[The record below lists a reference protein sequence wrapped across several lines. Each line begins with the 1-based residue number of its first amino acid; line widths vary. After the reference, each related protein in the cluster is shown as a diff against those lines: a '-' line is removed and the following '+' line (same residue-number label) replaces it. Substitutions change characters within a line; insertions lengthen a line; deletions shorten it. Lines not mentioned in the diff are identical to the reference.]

1 MKKVLRDAGK
11 LHAVEAKVRSLRSRR
26 EAVEEQE
33 NRNAMLRVELNRLA
47 GLFRQK
53 QTDLNALVQRV
64 EVLFR
69 LVDRFIHPHGCI
81 LQFGR

>member
-1 MKKVLRDAGK
+1 MLRDAGK

-33 NRNAMLRVELNRLA
+33 NRNAMLRVELDRLA

-64 EVLFR
+64 EVRSRADLSY
-69 LVDRFIHPHGCI
+69 LHK
-81 LQFGR
+81 